1 MAPIITYGLDIS
13 SDGLSWPCGCG
24 RMNVPTRHLVFW
36 LPKYF
41 CDCGKKF
48 DGNFSI
54 SFDDIR
60 VNGHNI
66 LGKIHIQK
74 KKRCVAYAYVHA
86 LQIKER
92 LEAIIMKQDP
102 SLLEDLNP
110 EKMFDMFEDR
120 RNCMILNGCSTKPRH
135 NIRMVHIGL
144 ILKEV
149 GLRGQSSKPNN
160 IHRVGDVT
168 VIAKNDF
175 EGITTAVAE
184 GASLVTTFY
193 SGKRLRHLKY
203 GQIYKCYRPSKYRNN
218 KHKKIVGHAVCIV
231 GAGRENGEE
240 YYDIVNSHKDF
251 CARRDSEGNILKSGV
266 GRIRASDLKCNVIR
280 LSRTATDGED
290 EYRLQPQTELVL
302 NDHNRQLMTRLKL

>member
-1 MAPIITYGLDIS
+1 MAPIIIYGLDIS

-24 RMNVPTRHLVFW
+24 RLNVPTRHLIFM

-48 DGNFSI
+48 SGNFRI
-54 SFDDIR
+54 SFDDITI
-60 VNGHNI
+60 NGHNI
-66 LGKIHIQK
+66 LGKIHIQIK
-74 KKRCVAYAYVHA
+74 KQCVAYAYVHA

-102 SLLEDLNP
+102 SLLEDLDPEELFDVYEGRRSDMISKGFPTNP
-110 EKMFDMFEDR
+110 CC
-120 RNCMILNGCSTKPRH
+120 NV
-135 NIRMVHIGL
+135 RMVHIGL
-144 ILKEV
+144 ILKEA
-149 GLRGQSSKPNN
+149 GLKGQSSEPNN

-175 EGITTAVAE
+175 EGITTAIAE
-184 GASLVTTFY
+184 GSSLVTTFY

-203 GQIYKCYRPSKYRNN
+203 GQIYKCYRPSKYRN
-218 KHKKIVGHAVCIV
+218 KHKKIAGHAVCIV

-240 YYDIVNSHKDF
+240 YYDIVNSHNNF

-266 GRIRASDLKCNVIR
+266 ERIRASDLKCSVIR
-280 LSRTATDGED
+280 LSRTATDGQD

-302 NDHNRQLMTRLKL
+302 NDHNRQLMTLKL